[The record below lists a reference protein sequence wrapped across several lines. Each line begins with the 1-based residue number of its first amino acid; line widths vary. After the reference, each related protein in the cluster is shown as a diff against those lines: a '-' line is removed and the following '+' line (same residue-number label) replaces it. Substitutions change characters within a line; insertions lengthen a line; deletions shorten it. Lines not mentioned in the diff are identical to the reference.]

1 MPIEMM
7 AIGDSIYNGVRSLT
21 IDADLAAHSVPAQV
35 AAAFRWDFISP
46 DYPRV
51 MLANFEQV
59 FSDPLAGTLNLI
71 KSAATNAHAWL
82 ADDSWSQNAIFH
94 NLSIAQQVVSDIA
107 TANYS
112 TALATAE
119 QLAAKV
125 ARCYSLGEL
134 LNNIALNTCFVLN
147 PQRTPG
153 DKRTAIDILAEAK
166 PKRLLINIGIN
177 DGLWEL
183 LLMGDATNYQKNVD
197 PTVAMGKLAGDLR
210 GALLRYRL
218 EGFLYQSPLPQLS
231 SASRNPGC
239 LRSRRLGKSPSGGVS
254 SIPGWLV
261 RPAVQCGRRIM
272 RRDRWSGQKAAVL
285 ELRAIRAAYA
295 PLGPRTH
302 FVDLYAMNAAYDRKN
317 GIATK
322 SVIVK
327 SGAMQVLFDNLPLEV
342 LPIIGGRRDGGLFGL
357 DNLHPTVI
365 GYGLIAQAVC
375 DTISVTEGLAPQLIN
390 LQSCYDADTLLHNL
404 PAQIALADFVLGFIG
419 AFISGDSL
427 ASIA

>member
-35 AAAFRWDFISP
+35 AAAFRWNFISP

-59 FSDPLAGTLNLI
+59 FSDPLSGTLNLI
-71 KSAATNAHAWL
+71 KGAAANAHAWL
-82 ADDSWSQNAIFH
+82 ADGTWSQNAVFH
-94 NLSIAQQVVSDIA
+94 NLSIAQQVVNDLT

-112 TALATAE
+112 DALTKAG
-119 QLAAKV
+119 QLAAKG
-125 ARCYSLGEL
+125 ATLQLSEL
-134 LNNIALNTCFVLN
+134 PVLYQALNTCFVLN

-153 DKRTAIDILAEAK
+153 DKRTAIDILADAK

-197 PTVAMGKLAGDLR
+197 PTAAMGKLAADLQARCGDIQHFYIN
-210 GALLRYRL
+210 LLPKPSAIANLMPRTDD
-218 EGFLYQSPLPQLS
+218 QSPTGGYFQQYLGRLIMAGGIAGGTMREIDNWVNATLNPAI
-231 SASRNPGC
+231 SA
-239 LRSRRLGKSPSGGVS
+239 
-254 SIPGWLV
+254 
-261 RPAVQCGRRIM
+261 AF
-272 RRDRWSGQKAAVL
+272 
-285 ELRAIRAAYA
+285 A
-295 PLGPRTH
+295 PLGERAH
-302 FVDLYAMNAAYDRKN
+302 FVDVYAMNAAYDRKN

-322 SVIVK
+322 SVIVN

-357 DNLHPTVI
+357 DNLHPTII

-375 DTISVTEGLAPQLIN
+375 DTISATEGLAPQLIN